1 VTAPGQGTAAATTTA
16 TNAATTATAATTTA
30 TAATTTATAATTTAT
45 TEVLPGGRVTPARP
59 LLVVPMLFAASYLL
73 VDLRGDFAS
82 GDDGVYVRMARWV
95 ADHGRIVP
103 PVEAVAPALSDS
115 YLMALPGFVGADGL
129 VWMRWIGVLLAACT
143 VWMLGDA
150 VRLRTGR
157 WSLAVAAQVVLAT
170 SPVHYALAASV
181 MTDMHSLAWFVAAA
195 WALER
200 ARVAT
205 VPAGVA
211 GTVQRAGRR
220 DRSLLWVV
228 VAAAAT
234 VLFVLSRTTG
244 LLFAPLWW
252 WAFRAESGVLAG
264 LDRRRRERRL
274 AGWLLALP
282 AAVFVVV
289 RVVRSRAPGD
299 LLEDEFLR
307 VATERSIGQQVH
319 NLSGLVA
326 VSLLY
331 SALFVAPLALVLVAR
346 SVGRRIVVAGL
357 ALTGT
362 GAVLL
367 LGASPDARFPFFGSW
382 FTSRS
387 LGIAEFASNPPSL
400 WPVWFANAAGVV
412 VAVLAVGGVAAVA
425 AHLRTGGRR
434 DRFDAVLW
442 LATLASIAVPSAW
455 SGGAPL
461 DRYAVPLV
469 LPTVVLV
476 TTALARLDTARG
488 GGTRSPVLAR
498 ATLGIV
504 SAVGVAVLVF
514 DVTAL
519 RDTFTLSRAVHDRTA
534 ALLAEGVD
542 PRRIDAGPGFAGMVV
557 TPLSAPP
564 DLDRRTCL
572 GHWWNAVLSPDSR
585 VDWVFAYTDVPGFT
599 TVERIPVTATWRSDP
614 AILLLRYDPAA
625 GRCDGFDDDPAID
638 LPPLD
643 PPSTSDG

>member
-1 VTAPGQGTAAATTTA
+1 
-16 TNAATTATAATTTA
+16 
-30 TAATTTATAATTTAT
+30 
-45 TEVLPGGRVTPARP
+45 
-59 LLVVPMLFAASYLL
+59 
-73 VDLRGDFAS
+73 
-82 GDDGVYVRMARWV
+82 MARWV

-129 VWMRWIGVLLAACT
+129 VWMRWIGVLLVAGT
-143 VWMLGDA
+143 LWMLGDA

-157 WSLAVAAQVVLAT
+157 GSLAVAAQVVVAT

-195 WALER
+195 WAVER
-200 ARVAT
+200 ARAATPSPGAAMPAAVAA
-205 VPAGVA
+205 VAAGLAA
-211 GTVQRAGRR
+211 GAPGTGRR
-220 DRSLLWVV
+220 DRSLVWVV

-234 VLFVLSRTTG
+234 LLFVLSRTTG

-252 WAFRAESGVLAG
+252 WALRSEPAVLPR
-264 LDRRRRERRL
+264 LDRRGRELRL

-319 NLSGLVA
+319 YLSGLVS

-331 SALFVAPLALVLVAR
+331 SALFVAPLALLLAAR
-346 SVGRRIVVAGL
+346 SVSRRTVVAGVAIAGAG
-357 ALTGT
+357 AL
-362 GAVLL
+362 LL

-382 FTSRS
+382 FTNRS

-412 VAVLAVGGVAAVA
+412 VAVLAAGGTAALA

-442 LATLASIAVPSAW
+442 VATLVSIAVPSAW

-469 LPTVVLV
+469 LPTVLLV
-476 TTALARLDTARG
+476 TSALARHTAGGRG
-488 GGTRSPVLAR
+488 PRGPLVAR
-498 ATLGIV
+498 TTLGIV
-504 SAVGVAVLVF
+504 GAVGAAILVF

-519 RDTFTLSRAVHDRTA
+519 RDTFTLSRAVHDRTT
-534 ALLAEGVD
+534 ALLREGVD

-585 VDWVFAYTDVPGFT
+585 VDWVFAYTDAPGFT
-599 TVERIPVTATWRSDP
+599 TVERIPVTATWRSDA

-625 GRCDGFDDDPAID
+625 GRCDGFDDDPAIP
-638 LPPLD
+638 LPALD
-643 PPSTSDG
+643 PPPTVDG